1 MMVFIDTHRDASW
14 AEPLCKVLQVALSA
28 YRRQAALLR
37 ESHKH
42 CARALRDELLMSQIQ
57 CV

>member
-1 MMVFIDTHRDASW
+1 MVFIDTHRDASW